1 MLNKCKMFKKIYFE
15 ITSACNLSCPF
26 CPPLKRESG
35 FVDEAGFKK
44 VVGEIA
50 GMTER
55 VLLHVRGEPL
65 LHPEFPRFIRIG
77 QALGVSFEIT
87 TNGALLEGL
96 EDVLLLPSLVQV
108 NFSLHSL
115 LANGLENQPLI
126 LQKIWDFARRAER
139 ERPDLYINFRFWDM
153 ASAVDTPQNAILE
166 ELERMYGF
174 HLTDVNVKRKKSFRL
189 SGRVSLHFDTEFQWP
204 SMGDAVTGD
213 AGFCYGLKNQIAIL
227 SNGVVTPCCLD
238 AEGVICL
245 GNIFHQSIAEILES
259 PRATEIR
266 RNFQAYRLS
275 EALCQRCSY
284 IKRFSPKTL
293 RTQQTGH
300 GGVLAGV

>member
-1 MLNKCKMFKKIYFE
+1 MIFKKIYFE

-26 CPPLKRESG
+26 CPPLKRESCFIG
-35 FVDEAGFKK
+35 ERDFGK
-44 VVGEIA
+44 VLDEIA

-65 LHPEFPRFIRIG
+65 LHPEFPSFIRMG

-108 NFSLHSL
+108 NVSLHSL
-115 LANGLENQPLI
+115 LANGLENQPRI
-126 LQKIWDFARRAER
+126 LQKIWDFARRAQQ

-166 ELERMYGF
+166 QLERMYGF
-174 HLTDVNVKRKKSFRL
+174 HLPNVNVKRKKSFQL

-204 SMGDAVTGD
+204 SMEDAVTGD

-238 AEGVICL
+238 AEGLICL
-245 GNIFHQSIAEILES
+245 GNAFHQPLAEILES
-259 PRATEIR
+259 PLALAIAS
-266 RNFQAYRLS
+266 NFDAYRLS

-284 IKRFSPKTL
+284 IKRFSQKTL
-293 RTQQTGH
+293 RTRLARKGREE
-300 GGVLAGV
+300 VLAEV